1 MSTKAAVEKFLK
13 ELKQKLK
20 VWDITFR
27 DERSKN
33 TQTLADLEILPFER
47 KKIIESLTFEDY
59 CQGPLKDELYNVS
72 DMWVFG
78 KEIKNHELYIKIAL
92 GLSNNN
98 VICHSFHISKHKLD
112 YPFKH

>member
-1 MSTKAAVEKFLK
+1 MSTEAAVERFLK

-20 VWDITFR
+20 IWRITFK

-33 TQTLADLEILPFER
+33 TQTLADLEMLPIER
-47 KKIIESLTFEDY
+47 KKIIESLTIEDY
-59 CQGPLKDELYNVS
+59 CQGPIKDEIFGIS

-78 KEIKNHELYIKIAL
+78 KEIKKHEIYIKVAL

-98 VICHSFHISKHKLD
+98 VICHSFHISEHKLK